1 MADVEKKSKEIK
13 EMLEEFYK
21 KTESRIKD
29 LTNVVKDNIL
39 PYAEEKLKKN
49 VITSVLVSFGIGF
62 ILGVI
67 LMVFG
72 ISRGKKK

>member
-21 KTESRIKD
+21 KTESRIKE

-39 PYAEEKLKKN
+39 PDAEEKLKKN

-62 ILGVI
+62 ILGI
-67 LMVFG
+67 FLMVFG

>member
-39 PYAEEKLKKN
+39 PDAEEKLKKN